1 MSALPLSTGEIVQMR
16 SDLGTHLAGTAI
28 IHTATKVADAQG
40 GYVWTYAAASTVDA
54 RLAPHERDEGDEE
67 ILAERLAERQPYT
80 LTVPDTASIDEDD
93 RIVYNSITYEVVSAR
108 ADVATPWD
116 LCQRVVVARVD

>member
-16 SDLGTHLAGTAI
+16 SDLGVYLAGTAI

-40 GYVWTYAAASTVDA
+40 GYEWTYAAASTVDA
-54 RLAPHERDEGDEE
+54 RLAPHEGDEE
-67 ILAERLAERQPYT
+67 VLAERLAERQPYT

-93 RIVYNSITYEVVSAR
+93 RVVYNSVTYEVVSAR
-108 ADVATPWD
+108 SDVNTPWD
-116 LCQRVVVARVD
+116 LCRRVILARVD